1 MIRDCSEVLTQP
13 GRCGCRAAHAGMA
26 HDMSSCCPGKQLWT
40 IQPLE
45 PSFLHNAY
53 GHHHYDEGPDLATG
67 ALSFLTPVLAR
78 QMGDI
83 GSGKSERA
91 QTTILPTS
99 ADPPGEPSNLL
110 AIMACYRLEILL
122 TFNTIGHD

>member
-1 MIRDCSEVLTQP
+1 LH
-13 GRCGCRAAHAGMA
+13 AARSPATNIFWLHITFR
-26 HDMSSCCPGKQLWT
+26 HEPFV
-40 IQPLE
+40 QPLE

-91 QTTILPTS
+91 QTTILPTP
-99 ADPPGEPSNLL
+99 ADTPGEPSNLL
-110 AIMACYRLEILL
+110 AIMA
-122 TFNTIGHD
+122 